1 MRLAPLWV
9 YVFGCF
15 AVAVAQRWLFPPGEH
30 SVAFNVLF
38 FLGGAA
44 AVAVVITVLERTVKE
59 R

>member
-9 YVFGCF
+9 YFFGFF
-15 AVAVAQRWLFPPGEH
+15 AVAVTQRWLFPPSEH

-38 FLGGAA
+38 FLGGVA